1 MKKFNIIDALIII
14 AVVAVIGGV
23 FALKNTG
30 GTTTEEVIG
39 EKLVTLEILEKHE
52 GFSENVVIGDKVI
65 EKVEKKML
73 GTVESVSKKPS
84 EKNSYDRVT
93 GAPKT
98 IIIPERED
106 VYVTIRAD
114 KNAEVAVGKQ
124 LSVITKHF
132 AGHGY
137 VTKVEDVMPN
147 AQ

>member
-1 MKKFNIIDALIII
+1 MKKFNIIDALIVVAI
-14 AVVAVIGGV
+14 VAVIGGV
-23 FALKNTG
+23 FVLKNIG
-30 GTTTEEVIG
+30 GTTEEVIG

-93 GAPKT
+93 GAAKT

-132 AGHGY
+132 TGHGY
-137 VTKVEDVMPN
+137 VTKVEDVTPD